1 MSAVLPGLLICV
13 VVAAAARV
21 VGASLQLG
29 LETTVALAL
38 GLAIGSVGRVRVGL
52 VAGAAP
58 AARFALLL
66 GITLLGARLTLGQLI
81 DTGGASAVAIVAV
94 VAVGL
99 LLGTI
104 LARRFGVLPP
114 LSALITV
121 GMAICGNSAILA
133 LAPVV
138 RAPHRE
144 TAYAVS
150 TITIFGLVG
159 VLLLPV
165 IGTALGLPD
174 AILGTWAGL
183 AVNDTAQVVATG
195 YAYSP
200 LAGDVA
206 TVVKLTRNLAI
217 LPVLLGATW
226 LAVRAARVDGANV
239 GGDGAATGGGG
250 PGAGG
255 VRASADGEATV
266 AGSSIRLVARA
277 VPWFVIGFV
286 VFAALR
292 TAGLLDGTLPTGGSL
307 ADLCSTAATLLIL
320 VALAG
325 VGISTDVRAMI
336 GVGAGPFLLGAA
348 LWVVMGL
355 LALALSMVVAGSAGN
370 GARAAGAAWPAGS
383 AVYHG
388 V

>member
-1 MSAVLPGLLICV
+1 VL
-13 VVAAAARV
+13 VAAAARL
-21 VGASLQLG
+21 VGTWLQLG
-29 LETTVALAL
+29 LETAVALAL
-38 GLAIGSVGRVRVGL
+38 GLAVGSAAPVRAVL
-52 VAGAAP
+52 LAGAAP
-58 AARFALLL
+58 AARYALRV

-81 DTGGASAVAIVAV
+81 GTGAASVVAIVV
-94 VAVGL
+94 VVGVGL
-99 LLGTI
+99 LLGTM
-104 LARRFGVLPP
+104 LARRFGVRPP

-133 LAPVV
+133 LAPIV

-159 VLLLPV
+159 VMLLPV
-165 IGTALGLPD
+165 LGAALGLSD
-174 AILGTWAGL
+174 AVFGTWAGL

-195 YAYSP
+195 YDYSTA
-200 LAGDVA
+200 AGDVA

-226 LAVRAARVDGANV
+226 LTVRAARD
-239 GGDGAATGGGG
+239 
-250 PGAGG
+250 AG
-255 VRASADGEATV
+255 ASAESVT
-266 AGSSIRLVARA
+266 AGSSIGLVARA

-286 VFAALR
+286 VFAGLR
-292 TAGLLDGTLPTGGSL
+292 TAGLLDGALPSGGTV
-307 ADLCSTAATLLIL
+307 ADLCSVAAAVLIL

-348 LWVVMGL
+348 MWIVMGL
-355 LALALSMVVAGSAGN
+355 LALALSAVVAGSAGVSAGGMG
-370 GARAAGAAWPAGS
+370 GAGPILAAD
-383 AVYHG
+383 YHG
-388 V
+388 G

>member
-1 MSAVLPGLLICV
+1 M
-13 VVAAAARV
+13 
-21 VGASLQLG
+21 
-29 LETTVALAL
+29 
-38 GLAIGSVGRVRVGL
+38 
-52 VAGAAP
+52 
-58 AARFALLL
+58 
-66 GITLLGARLTLGQLI
+66 LLGARLTLGQLLE
-81 DTGGASAVAIVAV
+81 TGGASIVAIVV
-94 VAVGL
+94 VVGVGL
-99 LLGTI
+99 LLGTL
-104 LARRFGVLPP
+104 LARRFGVGPP

-133 LAPVV
+133 LAPIV

-165 IGTALGLPD
+165 LGAALGLSD
-174 AILGTWAGL
+174 AVFGTWAGL

-200 LAGDVA
+200 AAGDVA

-226 LAVRAARVDGANV
+226 LTVRAARD
-239 GGDGAATGGGG
+239 
-250 PGAGG
+250 AG
-255 VRASADGEATV
+255 ASAEGVA

-286 VFAALR
+286 VFAGLR
-292 TAGLLDGTLPTGGSL
+292 TAGLLDGTLPSGATV
-307 ADLCSTAATLLIL
+307 ADLCSVAAAVLIL

-325 VGISTDVRAMI
+325 VGISTDVRADDRRRRRPVPPRRGDVDRDGSARAGAVRGRGRVR
-336 GVGAGPFLLGAA
+336 GVGTSGLGGVSTAHAA
-348 LWVVMGL
+348 D
-355 LALALSMVVAGSAGN
+355 
-370 GARAAGAAWPAGS
+370 
-383 AVYHG
+383 YHG
-388 V
+388 G

>member
-1 MSAVLPGLLICV
+1 VAPSARLGAALPGLLACV
-13 VVAAAARV
+13 IVAAAARV
-21 VGASLQLG
+21 VGATLQLG
-29 LETTVALAL
+29 LETAVALAL
-38 GLAIGSVGRVRVGL
+38 GLAVGSAAPVRAVL
-52 VAGAAP
+52 LAGAAP
-58 AARFALLL
+58 AARFALRV

-81 DTGGASAVAIVAV
+81 ETGGASVVAIVAV

-99 LLGTI
+99 LLGTA
-104 LARRFGVLPP
+104 LARRFGVRSP

-133 LAPVV
+133 LAPIV

-165 IGTALGLPD
+165 LGAALGLPD
-174 AILGTWAGL
+174 AVFGTWAGL

-195 YAYSP
+195 YAFSP
-200 LAGDVA
+200 PAGDVA

-226 LAVRAARVDGANV
+226 LAVRVAREQGERQDDG
-239 GGDGAATGGGG
+239 DTGA
-250 PGAGG
+250 
-255 VRASADGEATV
+255 V
-266 AGSSIRLVARA
+266 AGPSIGLVARA

-292 TAGLLDGTLPTGGSL
+292 TAGMLDGAAPTGGTL
-307 ADLCSTAATLLIL
+307 ADLASTAATLLIL

-325 VGISTDVRAMI
+325 VGISTDIRAMV
-336 GVGAGPFLLGAA
+336 GVGAGPFLLGAVM
-348 LWVVMGL
+348 WIVMGL
-355 LALALSMVVAGSAGN
+355 LALALSMVVAGSSGIGAG
-370 GARAAGAAWPAGS
+370 AAGAAGPHLP

-388 V
+388 G

>member
-1 MSAVLPGLLICV
+1 VLPGLLACV
-13 VVAAAARV
+13 IVAAAARV
-21 VGASLQLG
+21 VGTSLQLG
-29 LETTVALAL
+29 LETAVALAL
-38 GLAIGSVGRVRVGL
+38 GLAVGSAAPFRRIL
-52 VAGAAP
+52 LPGAAG
-58 AARFALLL
+58 AARFALRV

-81 DTGGASAVAIVAV
+81 DTGVASVVAIVIV
-94 VAVGL
+94 VVVGL
-99 LLGTI
+99 LLGTM
-104 LARRFGVLPP
+104 LARRFGVRPP

-133 LAPVV
+133 LAPIV

-159 VLLLPV
+159 VLLLPILGV
-165 IGTALGLPD
+165 ALGLPD
-174 AILGTWAGL
+174 AVFGTWAGL

-195 YAYSP
+195 YAFSP
-200 LAGDVA
+200 AAGDVA

-226 LAVRAARVDGANV
+226 LTVRAARDEGK
-239 GGDGAATGGGG
+239 
-250 PGAGG
+250 
-255 VRASADGEATV
+255 EAV
-266 AGSSIRLVARA
+266 AGSSLRLVARA

-292 TAGLLDGTLPTGGSL
+292 TSGLLDGALPTGGTF

-325 VGISTDVRAMI
+325 VGISTDIRAMI

-348 LWVVMGL
+348 MWVVMGL
-355 LALALSMVVAGSAGN
+355 LALGLATVVAGSAVI
-370 GARAAGAAWPAGS
+370 GAGTAGLPGP

-388 V
+388 G

>member
-1 MSAVLPGLLICV
+1 MGTW
-13 VVAAAARV
+13 
-21 VGASLQLG
+21 LQLG
-29 LETTVALAL
+29 LETAVALAL
-38 GLAIGSVGRVRVGL
+38 GLVVGSAAPVRAVL
-52 VAGAAP
+52 LAGAAP
-58 AARFALLL
+58 AARLALRI

-81 DTGGASAVAIVAV
+81 DTGGASVVAIVVV

-99 LLGTI
+99 LLGTM
-104 LARRFGVLPP
+104 LARRFGVRSP

-133 LAPVV
+133 LAPIV

-165 IGTALGLPD
+165 LGAALGLSD
-174 AILGTWAGL
+174 AVFGTWAGL

-200 LAGDVA
+200 AAGDVA

-226 LAVRAARVDGANV
+226 LTVRAARDAATDRDRGDQEV
-239 GGDGAATGGGG
+239 GDGSVASDGVAPRVEGVS
-250 PGAGG
+250 AG
-255 VRASADGEATV
+255 T
-266 AGSSIRLVARA
+266 SIGLVARA

-286 VFAALR
+286 VFAGLR
-292 TAGLLDGTLPTGGSL
+292 TAGLLDGTLPTGGTV
-307 ADLCSTAATLLIL
+307 ADLCSVAAAVLIL

-336 GVGAGPFLLGAA
+336 GVGAGPFLLGA
-348 LWVVMGL
+348 VMWIVLGL
-355 LALALSMVVAGSAGN
+355 LALALSAVVAGSAGVAGGGLG
-370 GARAAGAAWPAGS
+370 GAGTAS
-383 AVYHG
+383 APVYHG
-388 V
+388 G